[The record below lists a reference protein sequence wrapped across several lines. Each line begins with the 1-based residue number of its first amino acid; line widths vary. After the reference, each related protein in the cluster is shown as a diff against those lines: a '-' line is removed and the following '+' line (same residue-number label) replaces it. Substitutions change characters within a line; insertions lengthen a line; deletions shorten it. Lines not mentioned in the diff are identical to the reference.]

1 MGRYIFRRILQAIP
15 LLIIITIVVFALMQL
30 APGGPLALYK
40 QNPKVTGEDLARIS
54 RNLGL
59 DKPVPIQYLNWLK
72 RLVTGDWGTSF
83 SSSRPVL
90 ELIKERMAAT
100 FTLMFSSFVISL
112 LIGLPI
118 GILSALKRYS
128 IVDYIVTFFSFFGL
142 SMPVFWFAL
151 MLQLLFGLKLGWLP
165 TAGMKDPFIDF
176 ELWDRV
182 RHLILPAAVLSLTSL
197 ASWSRFMRSSLLEV
211 IGQDYIRTARAKG
224 LSEGKVIRKHALKN
238 ALIPVVTIIA
248 IAIPGLFSGAVI
260 TETVFAWPGMGRLY
274 FDSLGRLDYPVLMG
288 VLTVT
293 AFLVVIFNL
302 VADIIYG
309 ILDPRI
315 SYD

>member
-54 RNLGL
+54 KNLGL